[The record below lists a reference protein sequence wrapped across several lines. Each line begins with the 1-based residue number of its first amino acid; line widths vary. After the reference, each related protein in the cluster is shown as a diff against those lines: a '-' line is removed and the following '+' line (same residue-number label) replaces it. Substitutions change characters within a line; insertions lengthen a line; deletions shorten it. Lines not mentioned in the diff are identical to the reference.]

1 MTKKWIAINL
11 LLFVI
16 TGLLGWRL
24 YLSIL
29 RFDVDNDLAK
39 IQPVRDMK
47 QKIVPEKVLPKLP
60 PNKNYFPAEFA
71 IVPEKNIFSESRSRE
86 EKAEVAAQPET
97 PPLTQKPILVGIN
110 IADAQ
115 QTALIIDPTGSA
127 QDRNHRAQTKRV
139 GDVYRGFTITR
150 IASDHI
156 VLESG
161 AQKEIVP
168 LHEGSKK
175 NQGGKTPILS
185 TRVVSF
191 GGGNA
196 SGGTPVVS
204 SSGTAPSARRLHL
217 ARLRQRVHGRNRQR
231 RRHRRR
237 CRFKRSRNRVRDR
250 VRRRR
255 ASSERRLA
263 ILSGPF
269 GINISLTNSR
279 IRSIG
284 GIRGWEFRISQ
295 LGIPRKSGWIR
306 QLVCLK
312 IIGGWTERND
322 RAAVADASA
331 QDLPY
336 VLADIRITL

>member
-47 QKIVPEKVLPKLP
+47 QKIVPETVLPKLP

-161 AQKEIVP
+161 AQKEIIP

-204 SSGTAPSARRLHL
+204 SSGNAPSAARTAVAPIAAPAGAPGGPPVASRQTTPASAQTQPTAPSAQ
-217 ARLRQRVHGRNRQR
+217 APVQIQTQQEPSPGSSAPKTRVIRTPFGDIVRP
-231 RRHRRR
+231 
-237 CRFKRSRNRVRDR
+237 VRD
-250 VRRRR
+250 
-255 ASSERRLA
+255 
-263 ILSGPF
+263 
-269 GINISLTNSR
+269 
-279 IRSIG
+279 
-284 GIRGWEFRISQ
+284 
-295 LGIPRKSGWIR
+295 
-306 QLVCLK
+306 
-312 IIGGWTERND
+312 
-322 RAAVADASA
+322 
-331 QDLPY
+331 
-336 VLADIRITL
+336 